1 MNITTTESGEVKV
14 IALNG
19 NFDTSTSPDA
29 EAHFDALI
37 NEGTTKIIVDLKDID
52 YISSAGLRVLLVTTK
67 LIKNKGGQ
75 CRICNLNEMV
85 QEVFDISGF
94 SMIFGVFQSV
104 DDALEGF

>member
-1 MNITTTESGEVKV
+1 MNITTTANGEVKV

-19 NFDTSTSPDA
+19 NFDTNTSPDA
-29 EAHFDALI
+29 EAHLNALI
-37 NEGTTKIIVDLKDID
+37 NEGTTKIIVDLKDIN

-67 LIKNKGGQ
+67 LLKSKGGE

-94 SMIFGVFQSV
+94 NMIFGVFQSE
-104 DDALEGF
+104 DDALKGF